1 MAKRIILPGLSRSTK
16 CSSKTCQRLSG
27 HKGSHRVTLGAT
39 KSPVVQKAVQQ
50 KAVGRRLEVAE
61 GGVEVAS
68 ADRYTVQPTKSA
80 RKAPATK
87 ARKARR
93 PKVGRTITIPMADYV
108 RMVADSS
115 NGKFRT
121 ARRARLAPDTSRR
134 ELSVSKALG
143 L

>member
-1 MAKRIILPGLSRSTK
+1 MSKRIILPGLSRSTK

-39 KSPVVQKAVQQ
+39 KSPVVQKAVRPI
-50 KAVGRRLEVAE
+50 VSTE

-80 RKAPATK
+80 RKAPANK
-87 ARKARR
+87 ARKARGSKS
-93 PKVGRTITIPMADYV
+93 PRTITIPMADYV

-121 ARRARLAPDTSRR
+121 ARRARRSPDTSRR